1 MEKRMAND
9 WTPPDGMFVE
19 FPPED
24 PELMFIGKPGGMY
37 VTVDFAK
44 RIYGYGRARPR
55 TWSVLES
62 SPGFTGKGWKTQICD
77 AAALALED
85 LCL

>member
-1 MEKRMAND
+1 MEQSMAND

-44 RIYGYGRARPR
+44 RIYGYGRASPR

-62 SPGFTGKGWKTQICD
+62 SPGFTGKGWETQICD

>member
-1 MEKRMAND
+1 MEQSMAND

-24 PELMFIGKPGGMY
+24 PELMFIGKPGGLY